1 MAVTRKPM
9 PRAADAALSDAVA
22 DEAKVREFIERG
34 GKVAGEE
41 QLEVARKLVQLR
53 LPHELL
59 VRVDRA
65 LKARTVPPSR
75 HNWFLEAIYEKL
87 AREENHEARERPA
100 P

>member
-1 MAVTRKPM
+1 MAVTRKPT
-9 PRAADAALSDAVA
+9 PRPADAALSDTVA
-22 DEAKVREFIERG
+22 AEAKVREFIERG

-41 QLEVARKLVQLR
+41 EPEVARKLVQLR
-53 LPHELL
+53 LPFELL
-59 VRVDRA
+59 ARVDRA

-75 HNWFLEAIYEKL
+75 HNWFLEAIHEKL